1 MEENKNDYLDF
12 VKFVYKSLPKEVE
25 LERLYKLDYQ
35 NKKNQ
40 MSFFPCPKL
49 YECRDKDGKMSLYVR
64 INCYRGK
71 SEKEFQI
78 LYYDVKKAVQ
88 TEETDSQEPH
98 TDYEIIEYAVKSD
111 FSMEEVNKYR
121 YFLKDNMAGSFS
133 EAEKNLKTFYR
144 EQYFVTLA
152 YAYKEYRTEKGKEPG
167 FRNEAVSKK
176 IIFNQYIRS
185 NRLFYD
191 WMVSRHRRNEKV
203 KNIVLIGMPGC
214 GKSTVGIV
222 LAKMLGYRFVD
233 SDLLIQ
239 ESENRLLSEI
249 IEQEGLDGFNRIE
262 NRVNAY
268 IDVEKSVIATGG
280 SVVYGKEA
288 MEHLK
293 KIGVVVYIKLPYE
306 EIEQRLGNLEQRGV
320 SIKENQSLQ
329 DLYEERVPLYEKY
342 ADVIVE
348 ENNMTISQTALLISD
363 KCAEFLKK
371 R

>member
-152 YAYKEYRTEKGKEPG
+152 YAYKEYRTEKGKNP
-167 FRNEAVSKK
+167 VSEMKPSAKK
-176 IIFNQYIRS
+176 LFSINIFAA
-185 NRLFYD
+185 
-191 WMVSRHRRNEKV
+191 
-203 KNIVLIGMPGC
+203 IVYFMTGW
-214 GKSTVGIV
+214 
-222 LAKMLGYRFVD
+222 YQD
-233 SDLLIQ
+233 
-239 ESENRLLSEI
+239 
-249 IEQEGLDGFNRIE
+249 
-262 NRVNAY
+262 
-268 IDVEKSVIATGG
+268 TGG
-280 SVVYGKEA
+280 
-288 MEHLK
+288 MK
-293 KIGVVVYIKLPYE
+293 K
-306 EIEQRLGNLEQRGV
+306 
-320 SIKENQSLQ
+320 
-329 DLYEERVPLYEKY
+329 
-342 ADVIVE
+342 
-348 ENNMTISQTALLISD
+348 
-363 KCAEFLKK
+363 
-371 R
+371 